1 MPKRKKHVAWC
12 DATTYGVS
20 TGENREDW
28 DRNYE
33 PQTTYRLIPK
43 QQVPDG
49 KFASMQFTVKLS
61 VSQRTVELTVLLVD
75 IFKQDKIMAALQK
88 CYPKEF
94 ISSTMDNQDFVA
106 ITTEHMRIWRE
117 NNFRVG
123 RMVKN
128 IGTIHNFY
136 KL

>member
-1 MPKRKKHVAWC
+1 MKSDKVIEVMPKRKKHVAWC
-12 DATTYGVS
+12 NATTYGVS

-61 VSQRTVELTVLLVD
+61 VSQRTVELTVLYQLDHGQPGLRGDHNRAHADLAGKQLSCWEDGEEYRYDMV
-75 IFKQDKIMAALQK
+75 IFTN
-88 CYPKEF
+88 C
-94 ISSTMDNQDFVA
+94 
-106 ITTEHMRIWRE
+106 EH
-117 NNFRVG
+117 
-123 RMVKN
+123 
-128 IGTIHNFY
+128 
-136 KL
+136 